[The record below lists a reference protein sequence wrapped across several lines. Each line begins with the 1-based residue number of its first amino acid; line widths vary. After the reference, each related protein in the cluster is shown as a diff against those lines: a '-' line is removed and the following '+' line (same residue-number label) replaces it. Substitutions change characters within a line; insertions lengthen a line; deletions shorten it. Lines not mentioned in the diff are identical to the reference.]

1 MASLKYILK
10 KYLKDGPLNGLVS
23 VVYSRSVDG
32 VMRIFFKQFVGFVK
46 ITRADTLRI
55 NSRKLQH
62 QMETECRSTNTS
74 ISFVLIRMTNS
85 SVKRLGK
92 VTK

>member
-10 KYLKDGPLNGLVS
+10 KYLKDGPFNGLVL
-23 VVYSRSVDG
+23 VVYSRLVDG
-32 VMRIFFKQFVGFVK
+32 VRIFFKQFVGFVK

-62 QMETECRSTNTS
+62 QMETECRSTNDLH
-74 ISFVLIRMTNS
+74 FIRFDQND
-85 SVKRLGK
+85 K
-92 VTK
+92 